1 MASEHKDASTS
12 KSKLHPR
19 SLHRKPYDFAELKA
33 SYPELSRFVR
43 PNPFGNQSVDFANP
57 DAVKALNTA
66 LLAHFYKVKNW
77 NIPTGYLCPP
87 IPGRADYLHYAADL
101 LMDANNGI
109 VPKGNSVSCLDI
121 GSGANCIYPLIGH
134 AAYGWNFVGSD
145 VDPFAIQWAGQ
156 ILKSNPEFQ
165 KHVQLRL
172 QKSNTHIFKGII
184 ARNEFFDLVIS
195 NPPFHSSLAEAKAVA
210 KRKVKNLGLYKG
222 GKTTLNFG
230 GKASELWCDGGEK
243 AFIQNMIKE
252 SVQFKKQCLW
262 FTSLVAKSS
271 HLNGLRASLRD
282 AGAVEVKTLEMGQ
295 GNKISRVLAW
305 TFFSEGER
313 KQWAQ
318 KHWKE

>member
-1 MASEHKDASTS
+1 MASEYKDRGDS

-19 SLHRKPYDFAELKA
+19 SLHRKPYDFAKLKA
-33 SYPELSRFVR
+33 AYPELSRFVR

-87 IPGRADYLHYAADL
+87 IPGRADYLHYVADL

-134 AAYGWNFVGSD
+134 AAYGWSFVGSD
-145 VDPFAIQWAGQ
+145 VDPFAIQWAKR
-156 ILKSNPEFQ
+156 LLASNPSFEENI
-165 KHVQLRL
+165 QLRL
-172 QKSNTHIFKGII
+172 QEDGNHIFKGLVKPKD
-184 ARNEFFDLVIS
+184 RFDLVIC
-195 NPPFHSSLAEAKAVA
+195 NPPFHGSLAEAKAA
-210 KRKVKNLGLYKG
+210 ARKKTQNLGTHKG
-222 GKTTLNFG
+222 GKTVLNFG

-243 AFIQNMIKE
+243 AFIQNMIAE
-252 SVQFKKQCLW
+252 SLKFKNQCLW

-271 HLNGLRASLRD
+271 HLNGLRASLKK
-282 AGAVEVKTLEMGQ
+282 ANAVEAKVVEMGQ
-295 GNKISRVLAW
+295 GNKISRILTW
-305 TFFSEGER
+305 TFHAKKER
-313 KQWAQ
+313 KQWAVT
-318 KHWKE
+318 HWKK